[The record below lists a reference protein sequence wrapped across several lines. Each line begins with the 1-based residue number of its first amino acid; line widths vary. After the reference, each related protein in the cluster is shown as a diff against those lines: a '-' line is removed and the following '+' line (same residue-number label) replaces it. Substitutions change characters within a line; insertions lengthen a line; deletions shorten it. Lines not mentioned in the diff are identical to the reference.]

1 MKIVLSQI
9 NTHVGNFELNTQK
22 IIEAIENAKIKKADL
37 VIFPELSVC
46 GYPPKDLLK
55 SRGFIEK
62 SQKAIN
68 DILLHTTNIAAIIG
82 APSISN
88 SKKENKRLYNS
99 AYVLDN
105 GIIKQ
110 IIYKTA
116 LSNYDVFDE
125 CRYFNSNKN
134 FNIVDI
140 KGIPIAITISDD
152 ISCGQSLFDPYRNI
166 EHCTNNPLEELKKLN
181 PSLIVNISAKPFSYL
196 QENRKIEMFRQIVS
210 KYNIPLINVNLV
222 GGNGDL
228 IFSGESLVL
237 NQDLKVA
244 AQLKSFSEDTLIFD
258 FSNIHKTIITPSLQT
273 DSLIKIKEALIL
285 GIRDFFAKN
294 GFSKALIGLSGGLDS
309 AVVAALA
316 TEALGNNNVIGVL
329 MPSEFS
335 SDHSVVDAM
344 QLAKN
349 LDIEYHQI
357 HINSLFD
364 SYRKTLQPIF
374 RDLPFGLAE
383 ENLQARIRG
392 TLLMAISNKFG
403 HIVLNCS
410 NKSEFAVGYSTMYGD
425 SVGAISVIGDVYKT
439 DVYSLAKLINFK
451 QTIIPNNIITK
462 PPSAELRPNQKDTDS
477 LPDYDVLDNILF
489 NYIEKQMS
497 EYEIVDLGFD
507 ANVVKKIIRLVNGS
521 EYKRLQAPSIL
532 RVSSKA
538 FGSGRRLP
546 IVAEL
551 N

>member
-1 MKIVLSQI
+1 
-9 NTHVGNFELNTQK
+9 
-22 IIEAIENAKIKKADL
+22 
-37 VIFPELSVC
+37 SVC

-68 DILLHTTNIAAIIG
+68 DILLHTTDIAVIVG
-82 APSISN
+82 APSTTN

-99 AYVLDN
+99 AYVIDN
-105 GIIKQ
+105 GVIKQ
-110 IIYKTA
+110 VIHKTA
-116 LSNYDVFDE
+116 LSNYDLFDE
-125 CRYFNSNKN
+125 CRYFNPNNK
-134 FNIVDI
+134 FDIVDI
-140 KGIPIAITISDD
+140 KGVPIAITIGDD
-152 ISCGQSLFDPYRNI
+152 ISCGQSLFDSRINAECY
-166 EHCTNNPLEELKKLN
+166 TNSPLEKLVKSN

-196 QENRKIEMFRQIVS
+196 QENKKIELFRQTVS

-228 IFSGESLVL
+228 IFSGGSLVL
-237 NQDLKVA
+237 NQNLKVA

-258 FSNIHKTIITPSLQT
+258 FSNIHKTIITPTFQT

-285 GIRDFFAKN
+285 GIKDFFSKN

-316 TEALGNNNVIGVL
+316 TEALGNKNVIGVL

-364 SYRKTLQPIF
+364 NYRKNLQPIF
-374 RDLPFGLAE
+374 KDLPFGLAE

-392 TLLMAISNKFG
+392 TLLMTISNKFG
-403 HIVLNCS
+403 YIVLNCS

-439 DVYSLAKLINFK
+439 DVYSLAKLINFE

-462 PPSAELRPNQKDTDS
+462 PPSAELRPDQKDTDS
-477 LPDYDVLDNILF
+477 LPDYDILDKILF

-497 EYEIVDLGFD
+497 ESEIVDLGFD
-507 ANVVKKIIRLVNGS
+507 ADVVKKIIRLVNGS
-521 EYKRLQAPSIL
+521 EYKRLQAPPIL

-538 FGSGRRLP
+538 FGFGRRLP
-546 IVAEL
+546 IVSKL
-551 N
+551 D

>member
-1 MKIVLSQI
+1 M
-9 NTHVGNFELNTQK
+9 
-22 IIEAIENAKIKKADL
+22 

-88 SKKENKRLYNS
+88 SKKDNKRLYNS

-105 GIIKQ
+105 GIIKH
-110 IIYKTA
+110 IIHKTA
-116 LSNYDVFDE
+116 LSNYDVFDG

-152 ISCGQSLFDPYRNI
+152 ISCGMSLFDPYRNI

-228 IFSGESLVL
+228 IFNGESLVL

-294 GFSKALIGLSGGLDS
+294 SFSKALIGLSGGLDS
-309 AVVAALA
+309 AVVCF
-316 TEALGNNNVIGVL
+316 GNRG
-329 MPSEFS
+329 
-335 SDHSVVDAM
+335 
-344 QLAKN
+344 
-349 LDIEYHQI
+349 
-357 HINSLFD
+357 
-364 SYRKTLQPIF
+364 
-374 RDLPFGLAE
+374 FG
-383 ENLQARIRG
+383 
-392 TLLMAISNKFG
+392 
-403 HIVLNCS
+403 
-410 NKSEFAVGYSTMYGD
+410 
-425 SVGAISVIGDVYKT
+425 
-439 DVYSLAKLINFK
+439 
-451 QTIIPNNIITK
+451 
-462 PPSAELRPNQKDTDS
+462 
-477 LPDYDVLDNILF
+477 
-489 NYIEKQMS
+489 
-497 EYEIVDLGFD
+497 
-507 ANVVKKIIRLVNGS
+507 
-521 EYKRLQAPSIL
+521 
-532 RVSSKA
+532 
-538 FGSGRRLP
+538 
-546 IVAEL
+546 
-551 N
+551 

>member
-22 IIEAIENAKIKKADL
+22 IIETIENAKIKKADL

-88 SKKENKRLYNS
+88 SKKDNKRLYNS

-105 GIIKQ
+105 GIIKH
-110 IIYKTA
+110 IIHKTA
-116 LSNYDVFDE
+116 LSNYDVFDG

-152 ISCGQSLFDPYRNI
+152 ISCGMSLFDPYRNI

-228 IFSGESLVL
+228 ILMEVISF
-237 NQDLKVA
+237 
-244 AQLKSFSEDTLIFD
+244 KSRFKSCGTV
-258 FSNIHKTIITPSLQT
+258 
-273 DSLIKIKEALIL
+273 KEFL
-285 GIRDFFAKN
+285 G
-294 GFSKALIGLSGGLDS
+294 
-309 AVVAALA
+309 
-316 TEALGNNNVIGVL
+316 
-329 MPSEFS
+329 
-335 SDHSVVDAM
+335 
-344 QLAKN
+344 
-349 LDIEYHQI
+349 
-357 HINSLFD
+357 
-364 SYRKTLQPIF
+364 
-374 RDLPFGLAE
+374 
-383 ENLQARIRG
+383 
-392 TLLMAISNKFG
+392 
-403 HIVLNCS
+403 
-410 NKSEFAVGYSTMYGD
+410 GYT
-425 SVGAISVIGDVYKT
+425 
-439 DVYSLAKLINFK
+439 NF
-451 QTIIPNNIITK
+451 
-462 PPSAELRPNQKDTDS
+462 
-477 LPDYDVLDNILF
+477 
-489 NYIEKQMS
+489 
-497 EYEIVDLGFD
+497 
-507 ANVVKKIIRLVNGS
+507 
-521 EYKRLQAPSIL
+521 
-532 RVSSKA
+532 
-538 FGSGRRLP
+538 
-546 IVAEL
+546 
-551 N
+551 

>member
-88 SKKENKRLYNS
+88 SKKDNKRLYNS

-105 GIIKQ
+105 GIIKH
-110 IIYKTA
+110 IIHKTA
-116 LSNYDVFDE
+116 LSNYDVFDG

-152 ISCGQSLFDPYRNI
+152 ISCGMSLFDPYRNI

-228 IFSGESLVL
+228 IFNGESLVL

-294 GFSKALIGLSGGLDS
+294 SFSKALIGLSGGLDS

-316 TEALGNNNVIGVL
+316 TEALGNYIVIGVL

-410 NKSEFAVGYSTMYGD
+410 KKSEFAVGYSTMYGD

-477 LPDYDVLDNILF
+477 LPDYDVLDKILF

-497 EYEIVDLGFD
+497 EYDIVDLGFD
-507 ANVVKKIIRLVNGS
+507 ADVVKKVIRLVNSS
-521 EYKRLQAPSIL
+521 EYKRLQAPPIL

-538 FGSGRRLP
+538 FGFGRRFP
-546 IVAEL
+546 IVSKL
-551 N
+551 D